1 MDIIYLLSTF
11 WEYWIEAS
19 CDGCQLGLINAQ
31 KRRSSFSSGVLKEN
45 KNSALVSPLNVRKM
59 GTSSLAM

>member
-1 MDIIYLLSTF
+1 MLFIFSLHSRNI
-11 WEYWIEAS
+11 EVEAS

-31 KRRSSFSSGVLKEN
+31 KSRSSFSSAVLKEN
-45 KNSALVSPLNVRKM
+45 KNSELVSPLNIRKM